1 MLRNSRPNA
10 GQLRFAP
17 LMRDEKRFCLRLQT
31 VEKESSLIFCRKY
44 LMPSSKEWRPGKV
57 LVWDWRSL
65 KQLSRATAARF
76 THRAKD
82 GDWALPSQSS
92 LKLRKTKLLPYLQR
106 CPRSSTDNA
115 VELL

>member
-17 LMRDEKRFCLRLQT
+17 LMRDGKRFCLRLQT
-31 VEKESSLIFCRKY
+31 VGKESSLIFCRTY

-76 THRAKD
+76 THRANE
-82 GDWALPSQSS
+82 GERALPSHSR
-92 LKLRKTKLLPYLQR
+92 LKVQKAEVL
-106 CPRSSTDNA
+106 
-115 VELL
+115 